1 MFFDESGKELE
12 EIKLSNGHP
21 WVNKYIKDLH
31 INKTTLIVMIV
42 RNNKEI
48 IIPNGQTQLNEN
60 DRIVIL
66 KK

>member
-1 MFFDESGKELE
+1 
-12 EIKLSNGHP
+12 
-21 WVNKYIKDLH
+21 
-31 INKTTLIVMIV
+31 MIV